1 MIAHHVKRNHD
12 NKNKTQNMNYNKKT
26 IKNRKIKNG
35 IMIITFIIST
45 ALTPKLNAFTK

>member
-1 MIAHHVKRNHD
+1 MKAIMLREIMIRRTRK
-12 NKNKTQNMNYNKKT
+12 QNMNYNKKT